1 MKIECLFRKVPSF
14 LAKNVA
20 VILLF
25 FVAKEETKKKIV
37 LSIIVTRTVYA
48 GKKVLADLSKHSIR

>member
-1 MKIECLFRKVPSF
+1 MSILNSIMKIECLFRKVPSF

-25 FVAKEETKKKIV
+25 FVAKEETKKN
-37 LSIIVTRTVYA
+37 STVNNSHKDCLCRQESA
-48 GKKVLADLSKHSIR
+48 C

>member
-1 MKIECLFRKVPSF
+1 MSILNSIMKIECLFRKVPSF

-25 FVAKEETKKKIV
+25 FVAKEETKKK
-37 LSIIVTRTVYA
+37 
-48 GKKVLADLSKHSIR
+48 

>member
-1 MKIECLFRKVPSF
+1 MLIQKSALISYK
-14 LAKNVA
+14 KNVA

-25 FVAKEETKKKIV
+25 FVAKEETKKM
-37 LSIIVTRTVYA
+37 SIIVTRTVYA